1 MERVGVSRWRQ
12 VGDALTHEMSQG
24 VLAPGDKLPSEV
36 DLAARFG
43 VTRPTIR
50 RALGHLQDEG
60 LLRIEHG
67 RGTFVTDGVIKFRI
81 GSRAWF
87 EQNLLANAMLPSRET
102 VSVSF
107 LPANEFFGGKLEV
120 GQGEEI
126 AVVLTLGRADGQPL
140 GLSGNYLPTCRLPGL
155 ARRLKQLQR
164 HPKKHF
170 SFFDILRDLGHAGLR
185 RRTMRIRARPGSD
198 QESFQLALGPGECVL
213 ETASLIVDANDRPIF
228 YSTMAYASSRMEFFI
243 DPEML
248 AVRD

>member
-24 VLAPGDKLPSEV
+24 ILAPGDKLPSEI

-87 EQNLLANAMLPSRET
+87 EQNLLDNAMLPSRET

-107 LPANEFFGGKLEV
+107 MPANEFFSAKLDVALGDEM
-120 GQGEEI
+120 
-126 AVVLTLGRADGQPL
+126 AAVLTLGRADGRPL

-155 ARRLKQLQR
+155 AARLKQLGR

-170 SFFDILRDLGHAGLR
+170 SFFDILRELGHAGLR
-185 RRTMRIRARPGSD
+185 RQTMRIRARPASD
-198 QESFQLALGPGECVL
+198 QENSQLALGPGEYVL
-213 ETASLIVDANDRPIF
+213 ETESLIGDANDRPIF

-248 AVRD
+248 TVQE